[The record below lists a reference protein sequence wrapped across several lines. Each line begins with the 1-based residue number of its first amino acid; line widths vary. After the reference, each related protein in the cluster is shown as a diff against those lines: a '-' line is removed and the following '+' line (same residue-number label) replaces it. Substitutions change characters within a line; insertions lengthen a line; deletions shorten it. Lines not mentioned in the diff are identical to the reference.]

1 MTGKRLI
8 FIAILAAGAIA
19 LALLLWFTR
28 TPEAPAPQ
36 AVSDIAPPAIDRVE
50 VHLPEAIVQLER
62 STQGSARQDARW
74 RLSAPVN
81 ARADAAPLQTL
92 LTLAG
97 AVPHQRY
104 ARDAIADDVT
114 GLDDPA
120 IVVRFNNGAPIAI
133 GNEGP
138 SPGSRYLAT
147 AHALLLVDARALAR
161 LPTHLRGWVAP
172 TLLGRERDLV
182 KLTLPRLTL
191 SRSDTGGWQVAP
203 KNADRGADYAQ
214 ATIDAWR
221 ESRALGLEPVDAG
234 RQRIARVTLRF
245 ADDST
250 RRIDVIAREPELILR
265 DAERGIDYYF
275 AANQVAPLLD
285 MQHPDALGAARD
297 RSLASSAIPLV
308 DPDEPTPEDDQSAN
322 TGE

>member
-1 MTGKRLI
+1 MTGKRLALL
-8 FIAILAAGAIA
+8 AILAIGVITMA
-19 LALLLWFTR
+19 LILWFTR
-28 TPEAPAPQ
+28 TPAPPAPQ
-36 AVSDIAPPAIDRVE
+36 SVSAIAPQAIDRVE
-50 VHLPEAIVQLER
+50 VHLPEAVIQLER
-62 STQGSARQDARW
+62 TGKSHDEPASWQM
-74 RLSAPVN
+74 SAPIH
-81 ARADAAPLQTL
+81 ARVDAAPLQTL
-92 LTLAG
+92 LSLAA
-97 AVPHQRY
+97 AVPRRRY

-120 IVVRFNNGAPIAI
+120 IVVRFNDHAPIAV
-133 GNEGP
+133 GNAGP
-138 SPGSRYLAT
+138 APGSRYVAT

-161 LPTHLRGWVAP
+161 LPADWRDWVAP
-172 TLLGRERDLV
+172 TLLGPEHDLV
-182 KLTLPRLTL
+182 RLILPRLTL

-214 ATIDAWR
+214 ATIDAWHQ
-221 ESRALGLEPVDAG
+221 SRALGLEPVDAG

-250 RRIDVIAREPELILR
+250 HRIDVIAREPELILR

-275 AANQVAPLLD
+275 AANLAAPLLD

-297 RSLASSAIPLV
+297 SSLAPSAIPLV